1 MKPEAKPVQHPKPRP
16 QPKPCL
22 LAVGYEQEPL
32 TYRYQAVGLFPSKAE
47 AKRRLAEL
55 TAETPDLL
63 FLILESEPRKGE
75 RAAVYGK
82 LAADLEGRP

>member
-1 MKPEAKPVQHPKPRP
+1 MKPEAKTVQQPKPRLHS
-16 QPKPCL
+16 KPCL
-22 LAVGYEQEPL
+22 LAAGYEQEPL
-32 TYRYQAVGLFPSKAE
+32 VYRYQAVGLFPSKAA

-75 RAAVYGK
+75 RAAIYGR
-82 LAADLEGRP
+82 LAADLEGRS

>member
-1 MKPEAKPVQHPKPRP
+1 MKPETKPAQQP
-16 QPKPCL
+16 QPRLHSKPCL

-32 TYRYQAVGLFPSKAE
+32 TYRYRAVGLFPSKAA

-55 TAETPDLL
+55 AAETPDLL
-63 FLILESEPRKGE
+63 FLILESEPSKGE
-75 RAAVYGK
+75 RAAIYGR

>member
-63 FLILESEPRKGE
+63 FLILESEPRK
-75 RAAVYGK
+75 
-82 LAADLEGRP
+82 L

>member
-1 MKPEAKPVQHPKPRP
+1 MKPEAKPERQPKPRP

-22 LAVGYEQEPL
+22 LAVGCEQEPL

>member
-1 MKPEAKPVQHPKPRP
+1 MKPEAKPVRQSKPRP

>member
-1 MKPEAKPVQHPKPRP
+1 MKPEAKPVRQPKPRP

-55 TAETPDLL
+55 KAETPDLL

>member
-1 MKPEAKPVQHPKPRP
+1 MKPEAKTVRQPKPRP

-32 TYRYQAVGLFPSKAE
+32 TYRYQAVGLFPSKAA

-55 TAETPDLL
+55 AAETPDLL
-63 FLILESEPRKGE
+63 FLIRESEPIKGE
-75 RAAVYGK
+75 RAAIYGR

>member
-1 MKPEAKPVQHPKPRP
+1 MKPEAKPERQPKPRP

-55 TAETPDLL
+55 MAETPDLL